1 MPIRGVGILGNP
13 PDNNRGNLKM
23 NQHKL
28 DHLLMKERIVKE
40 HMIALCVMLR
50 DDMKFGMNLNFIE
63 KRIARAVY
71 ELDEIKN
78 EQAMMVCEHFGVL

>member
-1 MPIRGVGILGNP
+1 
-13 PDNNRGNLKM
+13 M

-40 HMIALCVMLR
+40 HMIELCVMLR

-63 KRIARAVY
+63 KRIARAVD

-78 EQAMMVCEHFGVL
+78 ERVMMVCEHSGVL